1 MTFRTIDTDMETL
14 GATTVSATD
23 SGITR
28 RSRSARRSAILGSR
42 TRPTRVWCY
51 GTI

>member
-1 MTFRTIDTDMETL
+1 MTFRTIDTDMETV
-14 GATTVSATD
+14 GATTVTSTP

-28 RSRSARRSAILGSR
+28 RSRSARRSAVLG
-42 TRPTRVWCY
+42 TRIRSTRVWCY

>member
-1 MTFRTIDTDMETL
+1 MTFRTIDTDMETV
-14 GATTVSATD
+14 GATTAPETG
-23 SGITR
+23 GITR